1 MIDIME
7 TLHKKFLLS
16 STKICP
22 IIVEIN
28 LNDSKQWM
36 ISQCDTRKCLHDF
49 SYKEIISCRVVKN
62 VEKDLSL
69 YSSQWIDEED
79 EGIMDETEHGI
90 PSEVQIIICQKDKKE
105 QETENNG
112 PFELF
117 LKPLENNAERGDI
130 ICKNMT
136 QEILKSMLTES
147 TDSSTNSNE
156 TSKRI
161 LVLSNPKGGKG
172 NAPKYTQEIVLP
184 LIKDRNINYD
194 LLVTLRAN
202 QASQFVKD
210 FPSLLQRYS
219 SIAIVSGDG
228 LVYEIY
234 QGLMERNDWEY
245 ACKLPI
251 AIIPGGSGN
260 GLAKSVTH
268 FQNKKITSD
277 WDYVKHCATN
287 LVDGT
292 PRPMDMS
299 CIQTSSGE
307 THLSFLSFSWGFAAE
322 IDIESEK
329 IRFLG
334 GARFSVWS
342 LYALLKMGSSMAR
355 LSYKAAKNEKNSKQE
370 SNEQQ
375 FLRARKRLEGS
386 ETSTETNISSDT
398 GIEDSS
404 YTNLEGLDNCYK
416 FPLSREVSIS
426 NNIKLNDILRE
437 PAFCTSSDSTEDWTV
452 IEDKFVMVMAL
463 SKPWMAKDICTAP
476 QFEGVDDG
484 VIWLLMIRKG
494 ICRKRML
501 QVMMSFWDGSHIQY
515 PEVEMVPVTAFRLE
529 PLAEK
534 GIMMVDGE
542 EIESGPIQAE
552 VLPSFANIVY

>member
-1 MIDIME
+1 ME
-7 TLHKKFLLS
+7 TLQNKFLLS
-16 STKICP
+16 STTIDP
-22 IIVEIN
+22 IIVEVN
-28 LNDSKQWM
+28 LNEAKQLM
-36 ISQCDTRKCLHDF
+36 ITQYDTRKCLHYF
-49 SYKEIISCRVVKN
+49 THKEIITCKMVKN
-62 VEKDLSL
+62 VEEETRL
-69 YSSQWIDEED
+69 YSSQWIDDED
-79 EGIMDETEHGI
+79 EGIVEENEHGV
-90 PSEVQIIICQKDKKE
+90 SSKVEIIICQKNKNEGKS
-105 QETENNG
+105 ETNG
-112 PFELF
+112 YFELF
-117 LKPLENNAERGDI
+117 LQPLEKYAEKCDI
-130 ICKNMT
+130 ICQNLT
-136 QEILKSMLTES
+136 QEILCSMLTES
-147 TDSSTNSNE
+147 TDSLSNE
-156 TSKRI
+156 KSERI
-161 LVLSNPKGGKG
+161 LLLSNPKGGKG

-202 QASQFVKD
+202 QASHFVKN

-234 QGLMERNDWEY
+234 QGLMARPDWEY

-268 FQNKKITSD
+268 FQNKKIASD

-299 CIQTSSGE
+299 CIQTSTGE

-342 LYALLKMGSSMAR
+342 LYALLKMGSSKAR
-355 LSYKAAKNEKNSKQE
+355 LSYKAAKNGKNNRKE
-370 SNEQQ
+370 SNDHT
-375 FLRARKRLEGS
+375 FSRVRKRLEGS
-386 ETSTETNISSDT
+386 ETSTETNVSSDT
-398 GIEDSS
+398 GIEDRSC
-404 YTNLEGLDNCYK
+404 TNLEGLDNCNK
-416 FPLSREVSIS
+416 FPLSREVSI
-426 NNIKLNDILRE
+426 NNTKLKDILRE
-437 PAFCTSSDSTEDWTV
+437 PYFCTDEDSTKEWTV
-452 IEDKFVMVMAL
+452 TEDKFVMVMAV

-476 QFEGVDDG
+476 QFEGLDDG
-484 VIWLLMIRKG
+484 VIWLLMVRKG
-494 ICRKRML
+494 ISRIRML
-501 QVMMSFWDGSHIQY
+501 QVMMSFWDGSHTQY
-515 PEVEMVPVTAFRLE
+515 PEAEMVPVTAFRLE

-542 EIESGPIQAE
+542 VIESGPIQAE
-552 VLPSFANIVY
+552 ILPSFANIVY